1 LYKSQ
6 EVVMQPLFL
15 VLALV
20 SASGQKVATPKL
32 PAQAVAAPRPRV
44 EVAFVLDT
52 TGSMG
57 GLIDGA
63 KRRIWSIAR
72 RIGEG
77 QPRPELAIA
86 LVGYRDQGDEYVT
99 RVHDLSGDMD
109 LVYQNLMAFQAGG
122 GGDTPEH
129 VSAAVHDAVSRISW
143 SKGPALRMIFLVG
156 DAPPHMDYQDGLDY
170 RVSTREAAQ
179 KGITVETIQCGADPQ
194 TASVWQEIAGT
205 GGGHYARIDAQ
216 GGMPVRVTPMDA
228 ELAKLNGELASTVV
242 SGGSVAEQAA
252 AGRRLEAR
260 AAMPAPMA
268 AEAASY
274 FARESKLADKDLV
287 ALPEAEQK
295 REVDAL
301 RTSPAAPPALKGKTD
316 AEAVGYLKEQ
326 KARRDRIQTRI
337 VDLQKQREAY
347 LEKEAPAKD
356 GFDEQVVSSLRAKA
370 AGFGIR
376 Y

>member
-20 SASGQKVATPKL
+20 SASGQKVATPKP

-205 GGGHYARIDAQ
+205 GRGHYARIDAQ